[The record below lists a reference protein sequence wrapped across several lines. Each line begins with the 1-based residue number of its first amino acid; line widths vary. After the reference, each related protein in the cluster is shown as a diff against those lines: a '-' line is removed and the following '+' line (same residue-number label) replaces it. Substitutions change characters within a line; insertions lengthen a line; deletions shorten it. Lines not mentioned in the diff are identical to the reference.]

1 MQNKNTKKLWLFLLL
16 IVASVF
22 IFQNTPTSWAIYD
35 TGCEKYSGS
44 EYQDCLRKK
53 RETAEAMIKIKRQQ
67 EITLNNQLQV
77 IDLEQAKNEEDLDAT
92 HENLQTLGEQ
102 IAELQKNIQEKED
115 QIKYQTSVLNNLM
128 RSYYENDQQGILE
141 IVLLQQS
148 LSNILN
154 QLDYMGQTSLKVSDV
169 LSEIKDIKEGLKS
182 NQNELQTKKDESE
195 QLKSDL
201 EQKYL
206 NLQYTESKKQTLL
219 VQTQEEK
226 EKYKQLL
233 DDIEKEIYDLESNKS
248 VDYSDLPP
256 AKGGYFDYPVSS
268 PVITQGYGCLQTAFA
283 RESYPPC
290 NNRKG
295 GFHNGLD
302 FGSASGSSIFSVRDG
317 KVVASGTCYIN
328 GRWYAYGRWI
338 AIDHGDGLVT
348 LYGHLSAKYVS
359 KGDKVDE
366 GEKIGKMGS
375 TGYSTGTHLHFS
387 VFDKKSFETTE
398 SKYVKG
404 LMIPT
409 GASISP
415 KRYLK

>member
-1 MQNKNTKKLWLFLLL
+1 MQNKNKKYFWLL
-16 IVASVF
+16 ILLIAISVF
-22 IFQNTPTSWAIYD
+22 AFRKTSVSQAVSDI
-35 TGCEKYSGS
+35 GCEKYSGS
-44 EYQDCLRKK
+44 EYNECLRKK

-67 EITLNNQLQV
+67 EVTLNNQLQV
-77 IDLEQAKNEEDLDAT
+77 INLEQAKNEKDLDTA

-102 IAELQKNIQEKED
+102 ITELQKSIQEKES
-115 QIKYQTSVLNNLM
+115 QIKYQTSVLTNLM
-128 RSYYENDQQGILE
+128 QSYYENDQQGILD

-148 LSNILN
+148 LSDILG
-154 QLDYMGQTSLKVSDV
+154 QLDYTGQTSLKVADV
-169 LSEIKDIKEGLKS
+169 LGEIRDTKETLEN

-195 QLKSDL
+195 QLKESL

-206 NLQYTESKKQTLL
+206 NLQYTEDKKQTLL

-226 EKYKQLL
+226 EKYEKLL
-233 DDIEKEIYDLESNKS
+233 DDIENEIYNLEASKS
-248 VDYSDLPP
+248 VDYDKIP
-256 AKGGYFDYPVSS
+256 AAKRGYLEYPVST
-268 PVITQGYGCLQTAFA
+268 PVITQGYGMTSFA
-283 RESYPPC
+283 KSGAY
-290 NNRKG
+290 G
-295 GFHNGLD
+295 GKPHNGID
-302 FGSASGSSIFSVRDG
+302 FGRNSGSTIFAARDG
-317 KVVASGTCYIN
+317 KIIASGTCYVN
-328 GRWYAYGRWI
+328 GKWYSYGRWI

-359 KGDKVDE
+359 KGDKVKT

-387 VFDKKSFETTE
+387 VFYSESFEIVE
-398 SKYVKG
+398 SSIVND